1 MSSLPTPS
9 HLSTTPIQ
17 RNRHRHRRSAAIS
30 GDFDVMGLGL
40 FLPQPPGRP
49 SPAPGTS
56 DQDFDSHFR
65 FNNEEDFRNK
75 PKDDGFAFPDRPPD
89 SKSDLLTFP
98 LRTPELT
105 FTKTPDLLN
114 AQQVGATPPRFLVS
128 PSRKTPSYNLNSPIR
143 LNAFKSTPKT
153 RFFLT
158 EETNLNNENVPD
170 AVIDLDDI
178 LNANLH
184 IGDANYSASPFHKRT
199 ELMPAENFDDEFL
212 ASPFLKLGVHL
223 SSPHQ
228 VFGASPMAAQT
239 LFQQPIQEQ
248 TGDAIEEDDDE
259 DKNLDLLPSDSEEMF
274 INPQQTLGGIYSN
287 SSANSSSSSL
297 RSGAN
302 IGTSRVPSS
311 HLIEK
316 TFSNSSKDSAGSSN
330 AAFTQNMPSSTPTS
344 KRSGAK
350 ATRYQSFYDQSFKI
364 SNALKVSS
372 TDSVDIVKS
381 NNGAPTKI
389 LGHSS
394 SLPSLKSNVKRA
406 GVSHPRFTEVRFKTP
421 EIRKISPP
429 PIGKPAEQ
437 PSSSDLQQVTN
448 SQLVKNVTNSP
459 VSVTSEVS
467 SAVLSTSET
476 IHSTDHSSFISHSDT
491 PKTVSQAKIP
501 YVGRVDIADRSDNVT
516 PAIVVSSEADR
527 LSSSTNSTFGKDET
541 IVDETVSSPTIQAS
555 NHSSGTFSSPTRKG
569 LNRPMSPSEEKIL
582 KMTHIPTFKK
592 FGSPKKSTGV
602 GNPTGKAVQIV
613 LPRRTPPI
621 ILHAAMSGPRS
632 VPGSPEKAHHKS
644 KSFLLVQEFNPRLS
658 RVSTSDDTLSVK
670 LAKRRSSRLVNW
682 FRKK

>member
-40 FLPQPPGRP
+40 FLPQAPGRP
-49 SPAPGTS
+49 SPAPGPL
-56 DQDFDSHFR
+56 DQEFDAHFR
-65 FNNEEDFRNK
+65 FNNEEDFRNH
-75 PKDDGFAFPDRPPD
+75 PKDDGFAFPDRAPD
-89 SKSDLLTFP
+89 SKADFLAYP
-98 LRTPELT
+98 LKTPELA
-105 FTKTPDLLN
+105 FNKTPDLLHTPQ
-114 AQQVGATPPRFLVS
+114 AGATPSRFLVS
-128 PSRKTPSYNLNSPIR
+128 PSRKNVPHNLNSPIR

-158 EETNLNNENVPD
+158 EETNLNNANVPD

-199 ELMPAENFDDEFL
+199 ELVSAENYDDEFL
-212 ASPFLKLGVHL
+212 ASPFLKLGTHL

-228 VFGASPMAAQT
+228 GFVSSPMVAQT

-248 TGDAIEEDDDE
+248 AADAIEEDDDE
-259 DKNLDLLPSDSEEMF
+259 DKSLGLLPTDCEEMF

-302 IGTSRVPSS
+302 TAASRVPSS

-316 TFSNSSKDSAGSSN
+316 TFSNSSRDSVGSSN
-330 AAFTQNMPSSTPTS
+330 AAFTQSIAGTTPTG

-350 ATRYQSFYDQSFKI
+350 ANRYQSFYDQSFKI

-372 TDSVDIVKS
+372 SDSVDIVKGG
-381 NNGAPTKI
+381 NAAPAKI

-394 SLPSLKSNVKRA
+394 SLPSLKSNVKRV

-429 PIGKPAEQ
+429 PIAKPTDQA
-437 PSSSDLQQVTN
+437 PSLDSQASTS
-448 SQLVKNVTNSP
+448 SQLIKNITSSP

-476 IHSTDHSSFISHSDT
+476 IHSTDHSSLISHGDT
-491 PKTVSQAKIP
+491 PKVVSQAKTPTIGRLDIP
-501 YVGRVDIADRSDNVT
+501 DRFENVP

-541 IVDETVSSPTIQAS
+541 IVDETVSSPTILTS
-555 NHSSGTFSSPTRKG
+555 KHDTSTIPSPTRKG
-569 LNRPMSPSEEKIL
+569 LGRPMSPSEEKIL
-582 KMTHIPTFKK
+582 KLTQIPTFKK
-592 FGSPKKSTGV
+592 LGSPKKSST
-602 GNPTGKAVQIV
+602 PASHSGKTVHIV
-613 LPRRTPPI
+613 LPLRTPPMI
-621 ILHAAMSGPRS
+621 SQTAMSGPRS
-632 VPGSPEKAHHKS
+632 VPGSPEKVHHKS
-644 KSFLLVQEFNPRLS
+644 KSFLLVQEFNPRLT
-658 RVSTSDDTLSVK
+658 RISTSDDTLSVK
-670 LAKRRSSRLVNW
+670 LAKRRSSRLVSW